1 VICVLLSWVGT
12 KLLVSFLNCY
22 SAVSVEGREFILT
35 GISSSWRSADSV
47 EVVDRSCGGLFLV
60 RAVLLGLPAISG
72 GAGWLLSVWRSVR

>member
-35 GISSSWRSADSV
+35 GISSSWLSADSV
-47 EVVDRSCGGLFLV
+47 EVVDRSCGGLLLV

-72 GAGWLLSVWRSVR
+72 GAG